1 MYYDNLTINLLKHIG
16 KNIKDIAKELNIS
29 ERTIRYRIKDLN
41 ENLSLQN
48 NSVYVEKKILKYKGD
63 IFFLNNFLE
72 KEEYIF
78 NLEERVEIIILLL
91 LFNSEGCKAEKIL
104 EILNISRS
112 TLKNDLKIIREKFD
126 EKKLEIISKAN
137 RGLIITGEEIEIRKF
152 LLDKLR
158 NCYVIKSEKI
168 TLEKNLNFLKKKVIE
183 EFISNEL
190 IERVAKFFEKIKI
203 DLKKSISDEAF
214 QIIFI
219 YILISLKRI
228 YEDLKLNNCK
238 NSQFM
243 RSTEDYKVIKEN
255 IKILE
260 DKNIKITEDEILKLT
275 EFILGAHT
283 YNFKYSFYENWILI
297 EKFIDNLIFSMSR
310 EINRNLLEDKVLREG
325 LINHI
330 VPTIYR
336 LKNNL
341 ELQESIANEIKEEY
355 PNYFYKIKKL
365 VEEIE
370 NYIGKKFSENEIAF
384 LTVHFIIAIKRMEE
398 KIQNHKQAI
407 IVCGLGY
414 GTSNL
419 LKQEIEDLFDIEI
432 KEVIPLN
439 NLKSIKI
446 EKLDYIIS
454 TIEIQEKNIEIP
466 IIKVNTFL
474 KQEDILNLL
483 SYGINN
489 KKVNIEVNEI
499 MNIIKECAIIKDEDL
514 LKRKILSYTSNNK
527 KNLIVSKTLL
537 ELLPEKNIKL
547 QVRVNSWQEAIE
559 EAGNILLKN
568 QYINSKYI
576 QEMKDKILELGTY
589 MIIDNKVLL
598 PHGEMQK
605 NVLKTGVAYIQLEKE
620 IEFPGGLPI
629 KHIFAL
635 CTINSEEHIKGL
647 LELKEILEE
656 ENFKIK
662 LENCLSDIEII
673 NEIKKSLNNIN

>member
-112 TLKNDLKIIREKFD
+112 TLKNDLKIIREKFN

-183 EFISNEL
+183 EFISNDL

-330 VPTIYR
+330 VPTMYR

-483 SYGINN
+483 SYGIKN

-656 ENFKIK
+656 GNFKIK

>member
-483 SYGINN
+483 SYGIKN

-499 MNIIKECAIIKDEDL
+499 INIIKECAIIKDEDL